1 MTNNIKSF
9 AVGDIIENEEL
20 NLEGE
25 VLAVDDENIT
35 IGWNNNNEVVEET
48 VSLAEMSAKTLNSYV
63 KKAKHGTAYKNP
75 ATDVFDQYKRS
86 ERERKSE
93 NRHRGVKVAMK
104 KLGSNFKPTLYDRLV
119 GKNPGQEEVELGDII
134 ENEETNLKGKVVAI
148 EDGNVT
154 IHWEDGENIVEEVI
168 SMDELA
174 CPPPSKKTPSK
185 LKGKAAKAFGL
196 GKVHEDTAALASL
209 KPHSH
214 DVADPKSKL
223 EVMKSVL
230 GELGKMEDNDAVAFF
245 HKVMGQFDNHLADP
259 VSDNSAKN
267 RATLNMH
274 PSDAVGK
281 GIKEDV
287 EKLFEGAEVTAD
299 FKEKTTTLFEAALS
313 ARMAIF
319 EAEVEEQAAQ
329 LLNERVEELEEE
341 FGEALEE
348 IDEQVETYMDYV
360 ATKWLEENEI
370 AIESSLRNDL
380 TQDFIDG
387 IKELFYE
394 HYIDIPEDRVDV
406 VDELA
411 SQIEEMQVQLNDAI
425 DETVRLREIILEA
438 TAEEA
443 FEEVADGLA
452 ITEQDK
458 LRTLVESVDF
468 EGDVDKFKEKLT
480 LIKESHFSKNKK
492 EPKVTLNDEFHGN
505 EKTLTE
511 VVDPRVE
518 RYVQNL
524 SRSHLNK

>member
-1 MTNNIKSF
+1 MTQDTFNI
-9 AVGDIIENEEL
+9 GDQVENTEL
-20 NLEGE
+20 NILGE
-25 VLAVDDENIT
+25 IKAIDDE
-35 IGWNNNNEVVEET
+35 
-48 VSLAEMSAKTLNSYV
+48 
-63 KKAKHGTAYKNP
+63 
-75 ATDVFDQYKRS
+75 D
-86 ERERKSE
+86 
-93 NRHRGVKVAMK
+93 
-104 KLGSNFKPTLYDRLV
+104 
-119 GKNPGQEEVELGDII
+119 
-134 ENEETNLKGKVVAI
+134 
-148 EDGNVT
+148 NVT
-154 IHWEDGENIVEEVI
+154 IHWQNGDEIVEETVALA
-168 SMDELA
+168 ELSVGTMNRYVGKA
-174 CPPPSKKTPSK
+174 TK
-185 LKGKAAKAFGL
+185 LKSKAEGDIGYAAMTGGAPRDQAIINKRSKGIAAAKGRL
-196 GKVHEDTAALASL
+196 GKNYKPSLLTRLRGEEVEQVDEDTAALASL

-259 VSDNSAKN
+259 VGDKSASN

-281 GIKEDV
+281 SVKEDV
-287 EKLFEGAEVTAD
+287 EKLFEGAEVTPE

-313 ARMAIF
+313 ARMAIY
-319 EAEVEEQAAQ
+319 EAEIEEQAAQ
-329 LLNERVEELEEE
+329 LLNEHAEQLEEE
-341 FGEALEE
+341 FGEALDE

-360 ATKWLEENEI
+360 ATKWLEENEV

-411 SQIEEMQVQLNDAI
+411 AQIEEMQEQLNDAI

-443 FEEVADGLA
+443 FEEVAEGLA
-452 ITEQDK
+452 VTEQDK
-458 LRTLVESVDF
+458 FRTLVESVDF
-468 EGDVDKFKEKLT
+468 EGNVDKFKEKLT
-480 LIKESHFSKNKK
+480 LIKESHFSKGKK
-492 EPKVTLNDEFHGN
+492 EPKVTLTDEFHGD
-505 EKTLTE
+505 EKVLTE
-511 VVDPRVE
+511 NVDPRVA

-524 SRSHLNK
+524 SGSHLK